1 MFNSLKEHGIHVMD
15 AFEFEYGNV
24 LENVE
29 VEYSTYGTP
38 KYDEEGFIT
47 NAILFFSTFNGEF
60 SFVGGSHQY
69 IINHSD
75 FDSDEFY
82 FIVISSLG
90 SANSCSPSTT
100 DLKFNFPKYTFLDV
114 VNFERQFLAEKF
126 KIKKILG
133 LIGEGVGGFEVL
145 TWACEYPD
153 EMEFIFVVNS
163 SFKFTGYKYILAKS
177 FESIIDSSEEY
188 YSENYSVTMSKL
200 LVSITSLIFAHS
212 SSKKAFNSLSNHEL
226 DALMEDFIDEGLF
239 MDIYDFKYK
248 NDCNMEYDVED
259 KISNIKAKSLFVGT
273 NDNYFDSDFDMEPYM
288 DLIEGSYFIKQNIVK
303 DDYYFHEEDYDY
315 VGEKVLNF
323 LEHFKK

>member
-1 MFNSLKEHGIHVMD
+1 MFNALNDYGIHMMD
-15 AFEFEYGNV
+15 AFEFESGRV

-38 KYDEEGFIT
+38 KYDDEGFIT

-69 IINHSD
+69 IIKHSD
-75 FDSDEFY
+75 FDSNEFF

-100 DLKFNFPKYTFLDV
+100 NLKYDFPKYTYIDA
-114 VNFERQFLAEKF
+114 VNFERQFLSEKF
-126 KIKKILG
+126 KIRKILG

-163 SFKFTGYKYILAKS
+163 SFRFTGYKYILAKA
-177 FESIIDSSEEY
+177 FESIIDSSDEY
-188 YSENYSVTMSKL
+188 YSDNYSVALSKL

-212 SSKKAFNSLSNHEL
+212 SSKMSFDNLSNYEI

-239 MDIYDFKYK
+239 MDIYDFKYR
-248 NDCNMEYDVED
+248 NDCNMEYNVED

-273 NDNYFDSDFDMEPYM
+273 NDNYFDSTFDFEPYM
-288 DLIEGSYFIKQNIVK
+288 SLIENSQYVKQEKVK
-303 DDYYFHEEDYDY
+303 EDFYFHEEDYD
-315 VGEKVLNF
+315 VIGSRVLDF

>member
-1 MFNSLKEHGIHVMD
+1 MFNSLNDYGIHVMD
-15 AFEFEYGNV
+15 TFEFEYGKV

-29 VEYSTYGTP
+29 VEYSTFGTP
-38 KYDEEGFIT
+38 KYDDEGFIT

-69 IINHSD
+69 IIKNSD
-75 FDSDEFY
+75 FDSNEFF

-100 DLKFNFPKYTFLDV
+100 NLKYNFPKYTYLDT
-114 VNFERQFLAEKF
+114 VNFVRQFLSEKF
-126 KIKKILG
+126 KIRRIMG

-153 EMEFIFVVNS
+153 EMDFIFVVNS
-163 SFKFTGYKYILAKS
+163 SFRFSGYKYILAKA

-188 YSENYSVTMSKL
+188 YSDNYSVELSKL

-212 SSKKAFNSLSNHEL
+212 SSKKSFDSLSNHEI
-226 DALMEDFIDEGLF
+226 DALMEDFVDEGLF
-239 MDIYDFKYK
+239 MDIYDFKYR
-248 NDCNMEYDVED
+248 NDCNMEYNIED

-273 NDNYFDSDFDMEPYM
+273 NDNYFDSTFDLEPYM
-288 DLIEGSYFIKQNIVK
+288 DLIENSIYVKQENIKE
-303 DDYYFHEEDYDY
+303 DYYFHEEDYD
-315 VGEKVLNF
+315 VIGSHVLDF
-323 LEHFKK
+323 LEQFKK